1 MITQERLKEL
11 LDYNPDTGVFTWRI
25 SRGSSKK
32 GDIAGSRNS
41 KGYWRIQLLGK
52 EYLGHRLAF
61 IWMTGSCPDRV
72 DHKNRIYDDLR
83 WSNLRPATNSQN
95 QANKEKNPDNTSG
108 YKNVYWREDRK
119 RWIVVVQKDGQ
130 KYRNGSYECIQDAI
144 TAANDLRK
152 NLYGEFAYYE
162 EYRND

>member
-72 DHKNRIYDDLR
+72 DHK
-83 WSNLRPATNSQN
+83 
-95 QANKEKNPDNTSG
+95 K
-108 YKNVYWREDRK
+108 
-119 RWIVVVQKDGQ
+119 
-130 KYRNGSYECIQDAI
+130 
-144 TAANDLRK
+144 
-152 NLYGEFAYYE
+152 
-162 EYRND
+162 